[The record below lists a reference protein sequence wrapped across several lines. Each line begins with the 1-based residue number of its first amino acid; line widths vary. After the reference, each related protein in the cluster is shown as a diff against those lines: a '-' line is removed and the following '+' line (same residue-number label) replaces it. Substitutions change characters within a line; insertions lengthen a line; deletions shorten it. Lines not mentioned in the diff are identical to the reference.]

1 MIGLDLAKQHLRVD
15 GDEEDEH
22 IEFLLAASIKNCLA
36 YLNCS
41 VYGLAEDLE
50 AAILNG
56 DEHAILL
63 TEDIKAAMLLTLG
76 HLYANREDV
85 VVGGGGAS
93 ALPMNSRWLLDSY
106 RKRPG
111 V

>member
-1 MIGLDLAKQHLRVD
+1 MIDLDLAKLHLRVD
-15 GDEEDEH
+15 GDEEDQH
-22 IEFLLAASIKNCLA
+22 IRLLLDASIKNCVA

-41 VYGLAEDLE
+41 VFESKEELE
-50 AAILNG
+50 AAISSG
-56 DEHAILL
+56 DEHAILI
-63 TEDIKAAMLLTLG
+63 TDDIKAAILLTLG

-85 VVGGGGAS
+85 VVNGSAS
-93 ALPMNSRWLLDSY
+93 MMPMNSRWLLDSY